1 MAEISVGSAVEGENM
16 SGKNTGLFLCGLLGV
31 VFLAPVCFLVT
42 GSLMG
47 QKEAQECLWPIL
59 QEGSEGY
66 VQWKLLPQYPT
77 LRFYVELLL
86 DSPEFFVMFWNSVK
100 IVLGILVGQL
110 LLGVPAAW
118 GFARYEFPGKRF
130 LFTIYMLLMMLPFQV
145 RMLSDY
151 LLLDK
156 LGLLDSLWG
165 VILPAACSTF
175 PVFLL
180 YRFFCGI
187 PEALLEAARLDG
199 AGEISLLFLL
209 GLPLGSP
216 GIISVLVLD
225 FLEYWN
231 LIEQPLAFLK
241 DQSLWPLALFL
252 PEIGLD
258 KAGIAFVA
266 SVVALLPAA
275 FVFWTGQDY
284 LEQGIVAAATKE

>member
-1 MAEISVGSAVEGENM
+1 M
-16 SGKNTGLFLCGLLGV
+16 SGKNIGLLLCGLLGI
-31 VFLAPVCFLVT
+31 VFLLPVCFLAA

-47 QKEAQECLWPIL
+47 RREVEECLAPIL
-59 QEGSEGY
+59 WEGSEGY
-66 VQWKLLPQYPT
+66 AQWRLFPQYPT
-77 LRFYVELLL
+77 LRSYVQLLL
-86 DSPEFFVMFWNSVK
+86 DSPGFFVMFWNSVK
-100 IVLGILVGQL
+100 LALGVLAGQMLLGI
-110 LLGVPAAW
+110 PAAW
-118 GFARYEFPGKRF
+118 GFARYEFPGKRL

-151 LLLDK
+151 LLLDG

-165 VILPAACSTF
+165 IILPAACSTF

-199 AGEISLLFLL
+199 AGEIALLFYF

-216 GIISVLVLD
+216 GIISVLVLG

-252 PEIGLD
+252 PEIGV
-258 KAGIAFVA
+258 KEAGIAFVA
-266 SVVALLPAA
+266 SVIALLPAA
-275 FVFWTGQDY
+275 LAFWAGQDY
-284 LEQGIVAAATKE
+284 LEQGIIASATKE